1 MNSISYTPV
10 VSVSQS
16 ANQIASWPSALPA
29 HSDSAQIAAPSSSA
43 DFVQLEDF
51 SFSLGQGVDVDG
63 NSVDVLFTA
72 DVSLTVDD
80 WGQALVDDAVVV
92 DSSAITH
99 AQDAGAEG
107 GHLKWSQQANVL
119 LSSGSHTLSTNNQN
133 IDYSDPSS
141 NIAYCGYSVSA
152 RPLPSKKTE
161 HGIPTTGI

>member
-1 MNSISYTPV
+1 MSTIPYTPV
-10 VSVSQS
+10 VPVSQS

-51 SFSLGQGVDVDG
+51 SFSLGQGVDGDG

-80 WGQALVDDAVVV
+80 WGQALVDDVVVV

-152 RPLPSKKTE
+152 RPLPSKKTA
-161 HGIPTTGI
+161 HGMPTAGI